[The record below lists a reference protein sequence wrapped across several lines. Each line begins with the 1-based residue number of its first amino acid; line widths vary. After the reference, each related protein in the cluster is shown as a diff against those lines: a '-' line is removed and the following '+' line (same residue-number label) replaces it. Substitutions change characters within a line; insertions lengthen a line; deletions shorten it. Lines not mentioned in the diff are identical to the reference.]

1 MTDVHGVYA
10 AAITPRGK
18 HGEIDFGASFELIDF
33 LCRGGVSGIALCTA
47 AGEFA
52 ALSLDER
59 SRLVYLAVK
68 RSRVPVLVGVGS
80 ATLDGSVNLAR
91 EARDAG
97 AAGLLLPPPH
107 FFDYDQDDLREFYLQ
122 FARQLGDGTATFLS
136 QLPLPGGR
144 LEIPTAL
151 ELLATGHFAGVED
164 GDGADSVHRI
174 QAACQGRPWRILAG
188 GDATFAEARCA
199 GAHAAISSTACAL
212 PELMTALDRAP
223 QDQRLHARLDEF
235 LCWVDQFPPPVIVK
249 TATSLRRLKT
259 GPLSVPLSPE
269 KQKKL
274 EQFRVWFEPWLA
286 CRE

>member
-1 MTDVHGVYA
+1 MSDVHGVYA

-33 LCRGGVSGIALCTA
+33 LCRGGVSGIALYSA
-47 AGEFA
+47 VGEFA
-52 ALSLDER
+52 ALNPDER

-80 ATLDGSVNLAR
+80 ATLDGSVSLAR

-136 QLPLPGGR
+136 QLPPPASGLR
-144 LEIPTAL
+144 IDTAI
-151 ELLATGHFAGVED
+151 ELLATGHFAGFAD
-164 GDGADSVHRI
+164 AGGADAVHRI
-174 QAACQGRPWRILAG
+174 QAACQGRPWRILAS
-188 GDATFAEARCA
+188 GDATFSEARCA

-223 QDQRLHARLDEF
+223 QDPGLNARLREF
-235 LCWVDQFPPPVIVK
+235 LSWVDRFPQPVIVK
-249 TATSLRRLKT
+249 TATTLRRLKT

-274 EQFRVWFEPWLA
+274 EQFQAWFEPWLA
-286 CRE
+286 RKT